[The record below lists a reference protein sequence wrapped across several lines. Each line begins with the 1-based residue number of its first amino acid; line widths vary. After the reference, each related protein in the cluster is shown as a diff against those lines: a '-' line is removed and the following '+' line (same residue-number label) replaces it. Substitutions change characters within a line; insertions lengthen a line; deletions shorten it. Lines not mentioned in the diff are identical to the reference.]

1 MTGACSVQDH
11 ERDRQQQIL
20 NTVLKLERQEH
31 RLSDLVDRINAQE
44 SLTEAMKCSVIQGR
58 RLNDLSSDM
67 ERRNVNVILH
77 GLQEISGV
85 SDENILYHFLMNDLA
100 VAEDTIKNL
109 KIISTKRIG
118 KAANRMRPLI
128 ITTEHKSYV
137 EKILNLAKSSH
148 QSRRFSRDR
157 PLAIQIAR
165 RRLNPYFDQCKQ
177 LSNDVKVVW
186 PATLLVDGIIRY
198 QFFQGSE
205 FYELDLQEQSKKE
218 SLNVLEQWIQL
229 QQGERALAQCAS
241 TSEELPMKGD
251 QNKPIKEN
259 TGSTSIS
266 STETIRIIESPH
278 IYESGPQL
286 TPVVPEEITCSCSV
300 LTHILMHYDRG

>member
-1 MTGACSVQDH
+1 M
-11 ERDRQQQIL
+11 
-20 NTVLKLERQEH
+20 
-31 RLSDLVDRINAQE
+31 
-44 SLTEAMKCSVIQGR
+44 
-58 RLNDLSSDM
+58 
-67 ERRNVNVILH
+67 
-77 GLQEISGV
+77 
-85 SDENILYHFLMNDLA
+85 
-100 VAEDTIKNL
+100 
-109 KIISTKRIG
+109 
-118 KAANRMRPLI
+118 I
-128 ITTEHKSYV
+128 ITTTHKSYV
-137 EKILNLAKSSH
+137 KRILNWANSSH
-148 QSRRFSRDR
+148 LSRRFSRDK

-205 FYELDLQEQSKKE
+205 FYELDEFLDLQEQSKKE

-229 QQGERALAQCAS
+229 QQQGERALAPCAS